1 MKKYIYSLFLAL
13 VSVAMLTACS
23 ADEGTDEGTDGKAK
37 VTLYSYTAAVP
48 YDADCDAYVRV
59 VANSATAEAYALAE
73 TADEKSANV
82 AKLGEAGYADY
93 VVSKGKKLESIKGF
107 SSQDVYFQNLP
118 KGDNKITIVA
128 VGKGGKSA
136 SETTF
141 SSIAWNDVAKGTYTF
156 GVPSAKEA
164 LGKSSVETTLQV
176 CESNPAQY
184 RFKNLFGAGY
194 HLKITAVGEGSDE
207 DGDYTMLRVPAQS
220 TGSDYKTFGTLSVRD
235 VAAWQNNDDLL
246 DCKLYSDQSGFFW
259 VQYFVSA
266 GNAGYGYDEFAP
278 AE

>member
-13 VSVAMLTACS
+13 ASVAVLTACS

-82 AKLGEAGYADY
+82 EKLGEAGYADY

-118 KGDNKITIVA
+118 KGDNKITVVA
-128 VGKGGKSA
+128 VGKGGKVA
-136 SETTF
+136 SEAAF
-141 SSIAWNDVAKGTYTF
+141 NSVAWNDVARGTYTF
-156 GVPSAKEA
+156 GVPSVQGAYAK
-164 LGKSSVETTLQV
+164 SVETTLQV
-176 CESNPAQY
+176 CESDPSQY
-184 RFKNLFGAGY
+184 RFKNLFGTGY
-194 HLKITAVGEGSDE
+194 HLKITADGEGSDE
-207 DGDYTMLRVPAQS
+207 DGDYTVFRVPAQS
-220 TGSDYKTFGTLSVRD
+220 TGLDYKTFGTLSVRD
-235 VAAWQNNDDLL
+235 VAAWQNDDSFL
-246 DCKLYSDQSGFFW
+246 DCKLYGDHFGSFW

>member
-82 AKLGEAGYADY
+82 EKLGEAGYADY

-118 KGDNKITIVA
+118 KGDNKITVVA
-128 VGKGGKSA
+128 VGKGGKVA
-136 SETTF
+136 SEAAF
-141 SSIAWNDVAKGTYTF
+141 NSVAWNDVARGTYTF
-156 GVPSAKEA
+156 GVPSVQGAYAK
-164 LGKSSVETTLQV
+164 SVETTLQV
-176 CESNPAQY
+176 CESDPSQY
-184 RFKNLFGAGY
+184 RFKNLFGTGY
-194 HLKITAVGEGSDE
+194 HLKITADGEGSDE
-207 DGDYTMLRVPAQS
+207 DGDYTVFRVPAQS
-220 TGSDYKTFGTLSVRD
+220 TGLDYKTFGALSVRD
-235 VAAWQNNDDLL
+235 VAAWQNDDSLL
-246 DCKLYSDQSGFFW
+246 DCKLYGDHFGSFW